1 MFVGS
6 TSRSK
11 DLACLVVVFYLTQE
25 ELLDGSQIENALN
38 DRALF
43 KRDCEKGTDH
53 KNKHI
58 N

>member
-1 MFVGS
+1 MGS

-43 KRDCEKGTDH
+43 KRDCEKDMDH

-58 N
+58 D